1 LIDNSPSS
9 RHVANF
15 HTQVTDPAV
24 SVLHSGFPRDEPSSE
39 RSSLSRPSAKAI
51 YKQRKEYAEAITR
64 QPDNFQF
71 RVEVQEVHTVDDCIS
86 QLKQLDAQGRVW
98 GQDMLLEVQGSSLQ
112 LTDIETK
119 EELESF
125 PLSAIVEVKAV
136 LHSCVYD
143 SILTITVRERN
154 KSRTSVFLFQCEEMG
169 AEHVRADLDKAID
182 QRREETGKQ
191 DNLRDNLENIIG
203 QQGPRQQRN
212 KPPPL
217 LPPVDRWSGP
227 EPHSSQWTTPDYEE
241 DNYSQQFTPQE
252 EPQYMPEE
260 PPDLQ
265 QAELERNVEILNHV
279 LNDVELFIGQ
289 VGAVVAQTPGKEK
302 KKNKKNKSKK
312 NAPVQGLPST
322 GEFASCMQKIKYGF
336 NLLGKLNGKIHNP
349 SAPDFVH
356 ILFSALGFLTSNC
369 PWRDLPPSV
378 LIPLLTPPAIQL
390 LRQVVS
396 PEEDQLWRSLG
407 DAWNVPRSQ
416 WPDGNNIPP
425 YIPEFSDGWQPP
437 TPVMPPTA
445 NRASMRQESRRDVPE
460 RENMFT
466 PEQCLPDLCTD
477 HLHLSVS
484 KDFPKCLFLLF
495 FISITFQSSNE
506 NPRYMRVMYDFM
518 ARNNQELSIM
528 KGDIVQ
534 VCQNLVNISNENP
547 RYMRVMYDFMA
558 RNNQE
563 LSIMKGDIVQVLDG
577 SRQWWKVRNIREE
590 EGFVPHNVLE
600 TMEENPQAEYQDVL
614 NPPSLNKTSKPQ
626 EVKAWLEYKGFSK
639 ITVRCLGVLSGSLL
653 LGMTRDELKSVCPE
667 EGGRVF
673 FQLQAVKSSLA
684 VSSLNNPPPNTHT
697 PLWASE
703 SYTHHCTKSTPFRV

>member
-1 LIDNSPSS
+1 MYRNNSLFDS
-9 RHVANF
+9 RDYEGPFLSN
-15 HTQVTDPAV
+15 
-24 SVLHSGFPRDEPSSE
+24 GFLRDEPSSE

-51 YKQRKEYAEAITR
+51 YKQRKEYAESITR

-71 RVEVQEVHTVDDCIS
+71 RVEHLFTSELDNREVHTVDDCIS

-125 PLSAIVEVKAV
+125 PLRAIVEVKAV

-143 SILTITVRERN
+143 SILTITVQERN

-169 AEHVRADLDKAID
+169 AEHVRADLDKAIN
-182 QRREETGKQ
+182 QRREETGNQ
-191 DNLRDNLENIIG
+191 DNIRDNLENIIG

-217 LPPVDRWSGP
+217 LPPMDRWSGP

-241 DNYSQQFTPQE
+241 DNHSQQFTPQE

-265 QAELERNVEILNHV
+265 KAELERNVEILNHV

-302 KKNKKNKSKK
+302 EKKSKKNKSKK

-378 LIPLLTPPAIQL
+378 LTPLLTPPAIQL
-390 LRQVVS
+390 LRQEVS
-396 PEEDQLWRSLG
+396 PEEDQLWCSLG
-407 DAWNVPRSQ
+407 DAWNVPS
-416 WPDGNNIPP
+416 
-425 YIPEFSDGWQPP
+425 
-437 TPVMPPTA
+437 
-445 NRASMRQESRRDVPE
+445 
-460 RENMFT
+460 
-466 PEQCLPDLCTD
+466 
-477 HLHLSVS
+477 
-484 KDFPKCLFLLF
+484 
-495 FISITFQSSNE
+495 
-506 NPRYMRVMYDFM
+506 
-518 ARNNQELSIM
+518 
-528 KGDIVQ
+528 
-534 VCQNLVNISNENP
+534 SNENP

-563 LSIMKGDIVQVLDG
+563 LSIMKGDIVQVLDD
-577 SRQWWKVRNIREE
+577 SRQWWRVRNIREE

-600 TMEENPQAEYQDVL
+600 SMEENPQAEYQDVL

-684 VSSLNNPPPNTHT
+684 L
-697 PLWASE
+697 ASE
-703 SYTHHCTKSTPFRV
+703 SGQDPYYR

>member
-1 LIDNSPSS
+1 MYRNNSLFDS
-9 RHVANF
+9 RDYEGPFLSN
-15 HTQVTDPAV
+15 
-24 SVLHSGFPRDEPSSE
+24 GFLRDEPSSE

-51 YKQRKEYAEAITR
+51 YKQRKEYAESITR

-71 RVEVQEVHTVDDCIS
+71 RVEHLFTSELDNREVHTVDDCIS

-125 PLSAIVEVKAV
+125 PLRAIVEVKAV

-143 SILTITVRERN
+143 SILTITVQERN

-169 AEHVRADLDKAID
+169 AEHVRADLDKAIN
-182 QRREETGKQ
+182 QRREETGNQ
-191 DNLRDNLENIIG
+191 DNIRDNLENIIG

-217 LPPVDRWSGP
+217 LPPMDRWSGP

-241 DNYSQQFTPQE
+241 DNHSQQFTPQE

-265 QAELERNVEILNHV
+265 KAELERNVEILNHV

-302 KKNKKNKSKK
+302 EKKSKKNKSKK

-322 GEFASCMQKIKYGF
+322 GEFVSCMQKIKYGF

-378 LIPLLTPPAIQL
+378 LTPLLTPPAIQL
-390 LRQVVS
+390 LRQEVS
-396 PEEDQLWRSLG
+396 PEEDQLWCSLG

-437 TPVMPPTA
+437 TPVIPPTA
-445 NRASMRQESRRDVPE
+445 NHASMRREGRRDVPE

-466 PEQCLPDLCTD
+466 PEQNPD
-477 HLHLSVS
+477 
-484 KDFPKCLFLLF
+484 PW
-495 FISITFQSSNE
+495 SS
-506 NPRYMRVMYDFM
+506 PQTR
-518 ARNNQELSIM
+518 
-528 KGDIVQ
+528 
-534 VCQNLVNISNENP
+534 SNENP

-563 LSIMKGDIVQVLDG
+563 LSIMKGDIVQVLDD
-577 SRQWWKVRNIREE
+577 SRQWWRVRNIREE

-600 TMEENPQAEYQDVL
+600 SMEENPQAEYQDVL

-684 VSSLNNPPPNTHT
+684 L
-697 PLWASE
+697 ASE
-703 SYTHHCTKSTPFRV
+703 SGQDPYYR